1 MRAKLNTSPQPHVSK
16 GYTPLA
22 PQQPRFDTSRDL
34 KLKNPLIEQKARM
47 TVNITDV
54 PPTADSFKAVERV
67 EDYWPTPQPEHI
79 EVPDTENFGPLPELP
94 RKNHRVLR
102 KAAVFAI
109 SLALFAG
116 VLYGTSAYLRGV
128 GILPQIS
135 NPFAAQTGHANTDI
149 NLRPEP
155 SVNNDPIGLVTKN
168 SRVRIVKIQNNWY
181 QVDVLEQGRT
191 RDQQLPTTR
200 GWLNGKYID
209 LD

>member
-1 MRAKLNTSPQPHVSK
+1 

-22 PQQPRFDTSRDL
+22 PQQPRFDTSRVL
-34 KLKNPLIEQKARM
+34 KLKNPLNEQNARV
-47 TVNITDV
+47 TVSITDV

-67 EDYWPTPQPEHI
+67 EDYWPTPQPEHA
-79 EVPDTENFGPLPELP
+79 EVPDTESFGPLPELR

-102 KAAVFAI
+102 KAAVFTI

-135 NPFAAQTGHANTDI
+135 NPFAEQTGHANTDI
-149 NLRPEP
+149 NLRPDP
-155 SVNNDPIGLVTKN
+155 SVNNDPIGLVTRN

-181 QVDVLEQGRT
+181 QVDILEQGRP